1 MAKNRFKLE
10 CLILYICLATVL
22 CTSDALQNESKH
34 HSRMF
39 TLEARSQTDKR
50 LLQTIDPKMP
60 LVKRNIFGTARRNYI
75 MVVPNI
81 AEVLTPISASISYAT
96 GAMKDGKPEMGSVDA
111 TSVKLGNTMDWLV
124 LSLPDSTNIGQVQVT
139 VSLQSNDAGKVKLD
153 IINSDNT
160 VYLYS
165 YSSKSGMQTLGIVLA
180 IVLAAF
186 SCGCCLVGVKQF
198 YHIIRMAQLF
208 YMLALINSPTKA
220 ASIFGILSGFWLNPF
235 SVVPNPLKIDE
246 FNGVQCQPPIDF
258 FGEMLSC
265 HVYNSLRNYVLGFI
279 IFIIIV
285 GFVQHNKF
293 TDHVFFHN
301 LTQSIKLRMFFW
313 TILPDVMIAV
323 WLNVVAPVANS
334 ILSIGA
340 VACFLLL
347 VGYTLM
353 FSSTFNEFFSNK
365 QETVSFL
372 AHFSFSRSS
381 LTVNDSRLGIK
392 LTAVF
397 LDQLKVMVLVTMI
410 ALFYNSPM
418 TQMVIVFMAYL
429 LHAVFLVLVRPWNG
443 LLQNGLF
450 ALTEICFFLIVLL
463 MYIGESY
470 SDSITLET
478 RESRIGGG
486 QIALFFIIFLTNLII
501 YLVPVL
507 KGEDLRPTVMQEK
520 KERIETDD
528 DEDTKQKRVG
538 TIGSIGKADREL
550 VQPASPETAKLQN
563 NESAIKVKP
572 MGRDI
577 PTADGP
583 RKNQSEGE
591 SSQNLK
597 RENENTIS
605 KPKVFEPPKQP
616 HTYGR
621 PGEINTSQMETQ
633 GVSLPPLGGTQV
645 KQNIRTG
652 DQLELHKSLETA
664 GAALQNSANPS
675 VSDLGGSHLPAIG
688 GPRSGK
694 QQVRKT
700 FKPQPLSKNDDQ
712 I

>member
-1 MAKNRFKLE
+1 
-10 CLILYICLATVL
+10 
-22 CTSDALQNESKH
+22 
-34 HSRMF
+34 
-39 TLEARSQTDKR
+39 
-50 LLQTIDPKMP
+50 
-60 LVKRNIFGTARRNYI
+60 
-75 MVVPNI
+75 
-81 AEVLTPISASISYAT
+81 
-96 GAMKDGKPEMGSVDA
+96 
-111 TSVKLGNTMDWLV
+111 
-124 LSLPDSTNIGQVQVT
+124 
-139 VSLQSNDAGKVKLD
+139 
-153 IINSDNT
+153 
-160 VYLYS
+160 
-165 YSSKSGMQTLGIVLA
+165 
-180 IVLAAF
+180 
-186 SCGCCLVGVKQF
+186 
-198 YHIIRMAQLF
+198 
-208 YMLALINSPTKA
+208 
-220 ASIFGILSGFWLNPF
+220 
-235 SVVPNPLKIDE
+235 
-246 FNGVQCQPPIDF
+246 
-258 FGEMLSC
+258 
-265 HVYNSLRNYVLGFI
+265 
-279 IFIIIV
+279 
-285 GFVQHNKF
+285 
-293 TDHVFFHN
+293 
-301 LTQSIKLRMFFW
+301 
-313 TILPDVMIAV
+313 
-323 WLNVVAPVANS
+323 
-334 ILSIGA
+334 
-340 VACFLLL
+340 
-347 VGYTLM
+347 
-353 FSSTFNEFFSNK
+353 
-365 QETVSFL
+365 
-372 AHFSFSRSS
+372 
-381 LTVNDSRLGIK
+381 
-392 LTAVF
+392 
-397 LDQLKVMVLVTMI
+397 
-410 ALFYNSPM
+410 
-418 TQMVIVFMAYL
+418 MAYL

>member
-1 MAKNRFKLE
+1 MAKHRFKLE
-10 CLILYICLATVL
+10 GLILCICLATVL
-22 CTSDALQNESKH
+22 CASDTVLDHTKTA
-34 HSRMF
+34 SRMF
-39 TLEARSQTDKR
+39 TVKATSHTDKR
-50 LLQTIDPKMP
+50 LLQTIDPKNP
-60 LVKRNIFGTARRNYI
+60 LTKRKLFGTARRHYI

-81 AEVLTPISASISYAT
+81 AEVINPTSASISYPT
-96 GAMKDGKPEMGSVDA
+96 GAMANGKAVMKSVDA
-111 TSVKLGNTMDWLV
+111 MDIDLGNTMDWLV
-124 LSLPDSTNIGQVQVT
+124 LTLPESTTIPGVPVT
-139 VSLQSNDAGKVKLD
+139 VSLQSNDTGAVELD
-153 IINSDNT
+153 MITSDNN

-165 YSSKSGMQTLGIVLA
+165 YSSKDGMQTLGIVLA

-198 YHIIRMAQLF
+198 YHLIRLAQLF
-208 YMLALINSPTKA
+208 YMLALINSPAKA
-220 ASIFGILSGFWLNPF
+220 ASIFAVLSGFWLNLF

-246 FNGVQCQPPIDF
+246 FNGVQCQPAVDF

-279 IFIIIV
+279 IFSIIA
-285 GFVQHNKF
+285 GFVHHNKF

-301 LTQSIKLRMFFW
+301 LTRSIRLRMFFW

-323 WLNVVAPVANS
+323 WINVLAPVANS
-334 ILSIGA
+334 VLSLGA
-340 VACFLLL
+340 LACFLLL

-353 FSSTFNEFFSNK
+353 FSSTIQDFFTDK
-365 QETVSFL
+365 YEAIAFL
-372 AHFSFSRSS
+372 EHFSFSRSN

-410 ALFYNSPM
+410 ALFNNSPM
-418 TQMVIVFMAYL
+418 TQMAIVFIAYFIN
-429 LHAVFLVLVRPWNG
+429 AVFLVVVRPWNG
-443 LLQNGLF
+443 FLQNGLY
-450 ALTEICFFLIVLL
+450 ALTEICFFLLVLL
-463 MYIGESY
+463 MFIAENN
-470 SDSITLET
+470 SDTLVIET
-478 RESRIGGG
+478 RESRMGNG
-486 QIALFFIIFLTNLII
+486 QIALFFIIYFINLII

-507 KGEDLRPTVMQEK
+507 KGEDLRATVMQEK
-520 KERIETDD
+520 KEHVDTD
-528 DEDTKQKRVG
+528 DEDGKDKKASSVG
-538 TIGSIGKADREL
+538 NIGRTDRDL

-563 NESAIKVKP
+563 NESAVKVKA

-583 RKNQSEGE
+583 RKHQSEGE

-597 RENENTIS
+597 KDNENTSS

-621 PGEINTSQMETQ
+621 PGDNNMSQMETQ
-633 GVSLPPLGGTQV
+633 GLSLPPLGEIQGKKHV
-645 KQNIRTG
+645 RAG
-652 DQLELHKSLETA
+652 DQLDLHKSLETH

-675 VSDLGGSHLPAIG
+675 VSDLGGSQLPAIG

-700 FKPQPLSKNDDQ
+700 FKPLPQTKNDDQ